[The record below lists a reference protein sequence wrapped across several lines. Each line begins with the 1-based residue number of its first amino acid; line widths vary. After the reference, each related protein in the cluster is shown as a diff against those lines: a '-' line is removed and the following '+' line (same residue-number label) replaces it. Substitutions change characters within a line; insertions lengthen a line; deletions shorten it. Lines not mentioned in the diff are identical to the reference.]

1 MSSIFQGLLDASGRL
16 NSGVGPIAF
25 FFRSLPL
32 NAAGQI
38 VIGSGPIVRFEQGI
52 PRNAAREVVG
62 ISAAQPSEY
71 GPGALP
77 YGPNNEIVGAG
88 VVPPIAF
95 YHQGVPYDAEGRYCG
110 TSVPVDEVVAA
121 NLTLTPAVISSTS
134 AGFRAAPAAG
144 TLVPA
149 TLFGGTVILL
159 QAIDDGT
166 VYVQN
171 TGGVEFTGISGNV
184 TMQLGPY
191 IGSNRVILTWDNI
204 DRYVAEE
211 PGLYAYLTQQIG
223 VATTVRFSGAPS
235 GTAGIEKAFNMTVGQ
250 DAQPDNFGYWPAAG
264 MNGPLAPDTAF
275 AGGTIARLTGAW
287 NGIDNIIIGQPSGQ
301 PFPDIGFGE
310 IILSIAGAEGFGSPW
325 TIPWNGSF
333 GGYGKTSESGLAYYL
348 SNYVGQVRALVLR
361 GVPV

>member
-1 MSSIFQGLLDASGRL
+1 LLNASGRL
-16 NSGVGPIAF
+16 KTGAGPIASY
-25 FFRSLPL
+25 FRGLPL
-32 NAAGQI
+32 NAAGE
-38 VIGSGPIVRFEQGI
+38 VVTGNGPIVHFNAGI
-52 PRNAAREVVG
+52 PYNHDGAVVG
-62 ISAAQPSEY
+62 IGAAQPSDY

-77 YGPNNEIVGAG
+77 YGPNGEIVGG
-88 VVPPIAF
+88 GIIPPIAF
-95 YHQGVPYDAEGRYCG
+95 FHQGVPYDVDGRFCG
-110 TSVPVDEVVAA
+110 TTAPVDEVVAA

-149 TLFGGTVILL
+149 TLFGGTIILL

-171 TGGVEFTGISGNV
+171 TGGVEFPGISGNI
-184 TMQLGPY
+184 TMQIGPY
-191 IGSNRVILTWDNI
+191 LGSNRVILTWDNI
-204 DRYVAEE
+204 DRYIANE
-211 PGLYAYLTQQIG
+211 PGLYAYMIQQTGI
-223 VATTVRFSGAPS
+223 ATTVRFSGAPS

-264 MNGPLAPDTAF
+264 MNGPLAPDTVF

-333 GGYGKTSESGLAYYL
+333 GGYGKTNEDRLAYYL

-361 GVPV
+361 GVPL